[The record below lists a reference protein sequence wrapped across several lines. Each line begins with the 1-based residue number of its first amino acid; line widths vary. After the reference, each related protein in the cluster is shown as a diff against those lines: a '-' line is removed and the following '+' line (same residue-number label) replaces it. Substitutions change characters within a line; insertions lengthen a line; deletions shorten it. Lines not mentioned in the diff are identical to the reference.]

1 MSNLD
6 MWFGTKGYMQWVP
19 CPLVD
24 SDMSAIGWQ
33 SEAQYLN
40 GGARVRRSNTGHKE
54 YNLAWGL
61 QARDHIR
68 LITDYA
74 DGVYG
79 DGLIYFIDPFAMDK
93 NILPSYWAAPML
105 NAYDGPI
112 LSGGTRPQITTTS
125 ANSFMHP
132 AKTAIYSVATVDAQ
146 TRSILYI
153 PIPPGYVFWFGAKGS
168 SSGANVYIDAELIS
182 GGTSPST
189 ATLSSSLDNVQVSQS
204 WSSATYS
211 GVNISL
217 TGNGTI
223 NLTSMCAQILPIGVD
238 PVNSNFISGQGNSG
252 CSFAEFPKL
261 QNYSSAMDKAG
272 LTARLVEVGAWL

>member
-33 SEAQYLN
+33 SQAQYLN
-40 GGARVRRSNTGHKE
+40 GGARVRRSNTAHKE

-61 QARDHIR
+61 QARDNIR

-79 DGLIYFIDPFAMDK
+79 NDLIYFLDPFAMDK
-93 NILPSYWAAPML
+93 NVLPSYWAAPML
-105 NAYDGPI
+105 GGYDAPMLTG
-112 LSGGTRPQITTTS
+112 STRPSLTTTS

-132 AKTAIYSVATVDAQ
+132 SQTATYTVNTSDEKL
-146 TRSILYI
+146 SLYV
-153 PIPPGYVFWFGAKGS
+153 PIPSGYTFWLGVKGS
-168 SSGANVYIDAELIS
+168 ATSTAALTVTGDLLA
-182 GGTSPST
+182 GGTDST
-189 ATLSSSLDNVQVSQS
+189 AATLSATLDNVRVAQS

-211 GVNISL
+211 GVTLALSGSGTISL
-217 TGNGTI
+217 ASLCGQVLETGVTPATG
-223 NLTSMCAQILPIGVD
+223 
-238 PVNSNFISGQGNSG
+238 NFISGQGNSG
-252 CSFAEFPKL
+252 CAFAEYPKL
-261 QNYSSAMDKAG
+261 QNYSSALDKVG

>member
-33 SEAQYLN
+33 SQAQYIN
-40 GGARVRRSNTGHKE
+40 GGARVRRSNTAHKE

-61 QARDHIR
+61 QARDNIR

-79 DGLIYFIDPFAMDK
+79 DGLIYFLDPFAMDK
-93 NILPSYWAAPML
+93 NILPSYWATPMLGGYDAPML
-105 NAYDGPI
+105 TGSA
-112 LSGGTRPQITTTS
+112 RPSLTTTS

-132 AKTAIYSVATVDAQ
+132 AQTATYTVDPAD
-146 TRSILYI
+146 TKLTLYI
-153 PIPPGYVFWFGAKGS
+153 PIPAGYTFWL
-168 SSGANVYIDAELIS
+168 GANGSATGSAVLNVVGDLIA
-182 GGTSPST
+182 GGTDTT
-189 ATLSSSLDNVQVSQS
+189 ATTLSATLDGNRVAQS
-204 WSSATYS
+204 WSSATYT
-211 GVNISL
+211 GVTLTLGGTGTISL
-217 TGNGTI
+217 TSLCGQV
-223 NLTSMCAQILPIGVD
+223 LKIGVT
-238 PVNSNFISGQGNSG
+238 PSAGNFISGQGNSG
-252 CSFAEFPKL
+252 CAFAEYPKL
-261 QNYSSAMDKAG
+261 QNYSSAMDKVG